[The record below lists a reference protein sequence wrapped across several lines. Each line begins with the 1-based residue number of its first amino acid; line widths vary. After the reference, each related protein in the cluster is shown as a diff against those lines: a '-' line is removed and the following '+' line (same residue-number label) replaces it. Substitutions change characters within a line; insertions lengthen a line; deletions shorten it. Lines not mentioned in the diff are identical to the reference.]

1 MKKILCLATAI
12 LLSSIFVACDKM
24 TDEEKM
30 HATEMDAIKKLDK
43 LIKQYPASPKDMQA
57 FVGTLTSDMVYS
69 GKYIEYKNGVVTDSD
84 VTNRKD
90 GNVSSK
96 YNQSY
101 MVLAFMDDGTC
112 RQFCG
117 VGIDPLS
124 EKFYV
129 VLKWSYDINTMSIR
143 LVDEDLVAQGCKNA
157 ETALRL
163 RYYGDDAYVLDG
175 LMPTPEDYDDEDCV
189 YRYLIDRTKT
199 HDRQWY
205 MDNYVDEKSL
215 TAGN

>member
-1 MKKILCLATAI
+1 MKKILCFATAI

-24 TDEEKM
+24 TDEEKR

-43 LIKQYPASPKDMQA
+43 LIKKHPASPKDMQA

-69 GKYIEYKNGVVTDSD
+69 NEYIEYKSGVVTRS
-84 VTNRKD
+84 NLIIRMD
-90 GNVSSK
+90 GNVSGK

-117 VGIDPLS
+117 VGYPLS
-124 EKFYV
+124 EKVYAV
-129 VLKWSYDINTMSIR
+129 WKWSYDMNTMSIR

-163 RYYGDDAYVLDG
+163 RYYGDDAYILDG
-175 LMPTPEDYDDEDCV
+175 LMPTPEDYDDEDCM
-189 YRYLIDRTKT
+189 YRYFIDRTKM

-205 MDNYVDEKSL
+205 LDNYVDEKSL